1 MWVCLFFGVVCWFL
15 FLVWCVVCSF
25 FFSWCGVWVCF
36 CLGVVCGYVSSL
48 VWCVVVLFPWCGVLG
63 SLGGPRVSLGSRV
76 LWKSENP
83 KTQVHQ
89 QKPSPYYCLRL
100 LFSPQSSS
108 CRYVFFLSLSDGV
121 AMLDFINFWP
131 FVSHTDG
138 HCFSFLRRFPVIPG
152 IPTKTCK

>member
-1 MWVCLFFGVVCWFL
+1 MGWGNPGDNATYLPVLWIPRAWGRVPTT
-15 FLVWCVVCSF
+15 SMDPR
-25 FFSWCGVWVCF
+25 S
-36 CLGVVCGYVSSL
+36 LG
-48 VWCVVVLFPWCGVLG
+48 PWEALG
-63 SLGGPRVSLGSRV
+63 SPLGLGSYGSLGSRV